1 MTGLRERQKADKNRR
16 ILQASASLFHEV
28 GYDAARL
35 EDIAARAEVSVGTFY
50 NYFENKGDLLLATVA
65 MEVEEVLAAGESVV
79 IAPPQDVARALSRL
93 IATYFDHS
101 LLYLSKEMWRIAMAL
116 SISQPATPFSRRY
129 TVLDGLLRDQ
139 VCALVAQL
147 QRLGHARAD
156 VDARAVGELLF
167 NNLNLMFVEFVK
179 DDGMGLEMLNATVAR
194 QNAPIAALLRKTGTE
209 S

>member
-1 MTGLRERQKADKNRR
+1 M
-16 ILQASASLFHEV
+16 
-28 GYDAARL
+28 
-35 EDIAARAEVSVGTFY
+35 
-50 NYFENKGDLLLATVA
+50 
-65 MEVEEVLAAGESVV
+65 
-79 IAPPQDVARALSRL
+79 
-93 IATYFDHS
+93 
-101 LLYLSKEMWRIAMAL
+101 
-116 SISQPATPFSRRY
+116 
-129 TVLDGLLRDQ
+129 LDGLLRDQ